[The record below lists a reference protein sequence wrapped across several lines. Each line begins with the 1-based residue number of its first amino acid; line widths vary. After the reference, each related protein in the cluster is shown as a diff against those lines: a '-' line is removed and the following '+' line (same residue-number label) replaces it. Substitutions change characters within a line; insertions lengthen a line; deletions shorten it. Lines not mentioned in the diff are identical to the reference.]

1 MEIVCS
7 ALIDTSLM
15 KTPVKKLMCSAKHMT
30 SKQVPV
36 KAAILGSAL
45 NFLMENAKTD
55 SHSII
60 IHEMIL

>member
-1 MEIVCS
+1 M
-7 ALIDTSLM
+7 
-15 KTPVKKLMCSAKHMT
+15 KKLMYSAKHMT

-36 KAAILGSAL
+36 KAAILGSDL